1 MDTTGTTDTSEMR
14 RGKVTRAV
22 LVAIPVV
29 IAGMVACSSANQSAN
44 QADSSADTTATTIT
58 TTVPEDL
65 EMEAADFVRLDEMT
79 PVRGFFIDNPLG
91 YLDEALAVANN
102 PEGGDYPVG
111 TIIQLIPQEAMVKRA
126 PGFDP
131 DSNDWEFFELQ
142 VDSEGTTI
150 NVRGGSEV
158 VNQFGGSCAACHSKA
173 EPQFDFVC
181 EKDHGCDPL
190 PEVFNDDVI
199 MAVQQADPRP
209 PRAR

>member
-1 MDTTGTTDTSEMR
+1 MGTTDTSEMR
-14 RGKVTRAV
+14 PGKITRAI
-22 LVAIPVV
+22 LVAIPVLV
-29 IAGMVACSSANQSAN
+29 AGIVACSSANQGN
-44 QADSSADTTATTIT
+44 SSADTTATT

-79 PVRGFFIDNPLG
+79 SVRGFFIDNPLG
-91 YLDEALAVANN
+91 DLDEALEVANN
-102 PEGGDYPVG
+102 PEGGVYPVG
-111 TIIQLIPQEAMVKRA
+111 TIIQLVPQEAMVKRA

-131 DSNDWEFFELQ
+131 ASNDWEFFELQ

-150 NVRGGSEV
+150 SVRGGSEV
-158 VNQFGGSCAACHSKA
+158 VNQFGGSCAACHSQA
-173 EPQFDFVC
+173 EPKFDFVC

-209 PRAR
+209 SRAG